1 MAKDIFIHNDKSR
14 IDVEYVYHY
23 LHHISYWAKGR
34 PRSLIERGIEN
45 SLCFVVEKSGKQIG
59 FARVVSDFAT
69 FSYLADVFIDGK
81 ERGHGYGKLL
91 LNYIMEHPDLK
102 NMKRWMLLTGDA
114 HGLYKQYGFSA
125 PAKPE
130 IIMEKVIEGYIES

>member
-1 MAKDIFIHNDKSR
+1 MDILIHNDKSR
-14 IDVEYVYHY
+14 IDTDYVFHY

-45 SLCFVVEKSGKQIG
+45 SFCFIVEKNDKQIG

-69 FSYLADVFIDGK
+69 FGYLADVFIEDR

-91 LNYIMEHPDLK
+91 VEHILEHPRLK
-102 NMKRWMLLTGDA
+102 NLKRWMLLTGDA
-114 HGLYKQYGFSA
+114 HGLYKQYGFTA

-130 IIMEKVIEGYIES
+130 IVMEKVREGYVES